1 MKPATLHMLL
11 LSLALAAAPHAL
23 HLPLWMSA
31 LAGLLLLWRAWLTHS
46 GRGLPS
52 RWLLLFIA
60 LAGAGGVQLH
70 FGTVFG
76 RDAGVAMVILL
87 LGLKLLELH
96 ALRDSFILIFLGY
109 FLAMTQFLYSQSLGM
124 AVYLLLVTLLLTAAL
139 IQLNQ
144 TGSRPHPLGASLRL
158 SAVLL
163 AQAAPIMLLLFF
175 LFPRISGP
183 LWGMPN
189 DALSGVTGLSNEMSP
204 GSISRLSQSDAVAFR
219 VEFQGAPPPAQSLYW
234 RGPVLWHSDG
244 RVWTEGRPASQAK
257 SGYQGLG
264 QPVNYTVTLEPHDRN
279 WLLALDL
286 PATVPPNAH
295 ISADFQLLSEQPVS
309 RRLRYRT
316 SSYLRYRTGDLSPGE
331 LQRALQLPVRSNPRA
346 LALGASWRRLGRP
359 EAIVRQALAY
369 YREQHFRYTLTPPA
383 LPGSDPVDR
392 FLFDTRQGFCEH
404 YAGSFVL
411 LMRAA
416 GVPARVVTGYQGGEF
431 NTFAHYMIVRQADAH
446 AWAEVW
452 LNGRGW
458 VRIDPTAAA
467 APVRLDSGA
476 QAALGGGGLLGLAA
490 AFQIDAAW
498 LRNLR
503 NAWDVLNGGWN
514 LWVLGY
520 SQERQLQLL
529 SYLGLG
535 LLSWQDM
542 AVGLMLGVSVL
553 LAVLAF
559 FLLRRNAAKRD
570 PVQAAYRLFCRRLA
584 QKGVERQDNEGP
596 LDYAGRASQAVPQRR
611 DDINA
616 ISALYIEL
624 RYGAQ
629 AVPERVAVLRRRAR
643 GFKL

>member
-1 MKPATLHMLL
+1 
-11 LSLALAAAPHAL
+11 
-23 HLPLWMSA
+23 
-31 LAGLLLLWRAWLTHS
+31 
-46 GRGLPS
+46 
-52 RWLLLFIA
+52 
-60 LAGAGGVQLH
+60 
-70 FGTVFG
+70 FG

-87 LGLKLLELH
+87 LGLKLLELRT
-96 ALRDSFILIFLGY
+96 LRDGLLLILLGY
-109 FLAMTQFLYSQSLGM
+109 FLAITQFLYSQSLGM
-124 AVYLLLVTLLLTAAL
+124 AVYLLLATLLLTAAL

-144 TGSRPHPLGASLRL
+144 TGSRARPIASALRL
-158 SAVLL
+158 STVLL
-163 AQAAPIMLLLFF
+163 AQAAPIMLVLFF

-219 VEFQGAPPPAQSLYW
+219 VEFQGAPPPPQSLYW
-234 RGPVLWHSDG
+234 RGPVLWRTDG
-244 RVWTEGRPASQAK
+244 RLWTEGRPAPQAK

-264 QPVNYTVTLEPHDRN
+264 QPVSYTVSLEPNDRN

-286 PATVPPNAH
+286 PATAPPNARMT
-295 ISADFQLLSEQPVS
+295 ADFQVLSDHPVS
-309 RRLRYRT
+309 RRLRYRM
-316 SSYLRYRTGDLSPGE
+316 SSYLRYRTGDLPPQE
-331 LQRALQLPVRSNPRA
+331 RQRALQLPVRGNPRTLA
-346 LALGASWRRLGRP
+346 LAASWRRLGQP

-369 YREQHFRYTLTPPA
+369 YRDRHFSYTLTPPA
-383 LPGSDPVDR
+383 LPGRDPVDR

-431 NTFAHYMIVRQADAH
+431 NSFARYMIVRQADAH

-452 LNGRGW
+452 LQGRGW

-467 APVRLDSGA
+467 APERLASGA
-476 QAALGGGGLLGLAA
+476 EAALGGGGILGLPA
-490 AFQIDAAW
+490 AFQLDAAW
-498 LRNLR
+498 LRKLR
-503 NAWDVLNGGWN
+503 DAWDVLNGGWN

-529 SYLGLG
+529 SHLGLG

-542 AVGLMLGVSVL
+542 AIGLMLAVGGL

-559 FLLRRNAAKRD
+559 FLLRRNTIKRD

-584 QKGVERQDNEGP
+584 RRGMPRQANEGP
-596 LDYAGRASQAVPQRR
+596 LDYAARAVLAVPERY
-611 DDINA
+611 DDIAA
-616 ISALYIEL
+616 IGALYAEL
-624 RYGAQ
+624 RYGTEA
-629 AVPERVAVLRRRAR
+629 APERVAELRRRVR
-643 GFKL
+643 GFKF